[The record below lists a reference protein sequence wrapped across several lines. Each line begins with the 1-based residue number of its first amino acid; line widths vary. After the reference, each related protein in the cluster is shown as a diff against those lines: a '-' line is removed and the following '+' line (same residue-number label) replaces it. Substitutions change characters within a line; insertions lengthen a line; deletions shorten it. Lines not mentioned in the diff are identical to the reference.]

1 MSSIGIGV
9 VDIID
14 NLVILLVIQFQL
26 YLYILM
32 SNSLM
37 IT

>member
-1 MSSIGIGV
+1 MTSIGIGV

-14 NLVILLVIQFQL
+14 NLVILLIIQFQL
-26 YLYILM
+26 YLYFLM